1 MAITITNDNLF
12 SESYSSVKSFLNAI
26 SGLDP
31 KSRYKANWIH
41 ASMPNIN
48 QKGFDGYPFI
58 ILKVDVGEEEKAF
71 NSVISDKVFRIQMS
85 IYSDDSS
92 QVDSVCDK
100 IISGVKDTSKLTN
113 FQAKDVNTSTMN
125 WNLDLNGKKILF
137 RMINLIAR
145 SRI

>member
-1 MAITITNDNLF
+1 MAITITNDNIF
-12 SESYSSVKSFLNAI
+12 SESYASVKSFLNGI

-58 ILKVDVGEEEKAF
+58 VLKLNVNEEDKSF
-71 NSVISDKVFRIQMS
+71 NSAIANKLFRVEIGV
-85 IYSDDSS
+85 YSDDSS
-92 QVDSVCDK
+92 QLDTICDK
-100 IISGVKDTSKLTN
+100 IISGIKDVTKLTN
-113 FQAKDVNTSTMN
+113 FSNKDFDSSPVN
-125 WNLDLNGKKILF
+125 WNLDMSGKKILF
-137 RMINLIAR
+137 RIINIIAR